1 MAKVFSDPVIKFFVS
16 VVGIVVIFVTLMEL
30 QHLFIPLVIAY
41 FLFFMFEPLN
51 NYLRKYKIPYSLA
64 IILNLIIVIG
74 IVFGIS
80 RVIIDSFTNLTSELP
95 FYEQKLN
102 NLVSTTAV
110 SFGIKDSIFT
120 KFKIGNI
127 LTGIDYSVLA
137 GGLFSSTVSIF
148 TTGFFVLFFFIFV
161 STGHNKIIEAF
172 KHRFVEKNIFI
183 SIKKIKKELK
193 KKEEES
199 LVPVEELKEI
209 EEQKLK
215 DKNEELIDKTF
226 KDITYQVQK
235 YIATKFF
242 ISLLSGL
249 TSGLILFAF
258 GVKFFI
264 IWAVLTAL
272 LNFIPNI
279 GSVIAV
285 ILPGLMALVQ
295 FESFGYA
302 LLICTIIIVLQNII
316 GNFLEPKI
324 FGDSLG
330 INPLVILLSLLL
342 WGYVWGIVGMFIAV
356 PLTAV
361 IKIIISNSTSK
372 NLNFISNL
380 MSN

>member
-16 VVGIVVIFVTLMEL
+16 VIGIVAIFITLMEL
-30 QHLFIPLVIAY
+30 QHIFVPLVIAY

-51 NYLRKYKIPYSLA
+51 NYLKKFKVPYSLT

-80 RVIIDSFTNLTSELP
+80 RVIIDSFTKLTSELP

-102 NLVSTTAV
+102 NLVSSTAL
-110 SFGIKDSIFT
+110 FYGIKDPIFT
-120 KFKIGNI
+120 QFKIGNI
-127 LTGIDYSVLA
+127 LNSIDYSGLA

-148 TTGFFVLFFFIFV
+148 TTVFFVLFFFIFV
-161 STGHNKIIEAF
+161 STGHYKIIEAI
-172 KHRFVEKNIFI
+172 KHRFVEKNIKT

-193 KKEEES
+193 KHEEDS
-199 LVPVEELKEI
+199 PIPVIKLQEMEEK
-209 EEQKLK
+209 KLK

-235 YIATKFF
+235 YIATKFL

-249 TSGLILFAF
+249 MSGLILLAF
-258 GVKFFI
+258 DVKFFI

-285 ILPGLMALVQ
+285 IMPGLMALVQ

-302 LLICTIIIVLQNII
+302 LFICSIIIVVQNII

-342 WGYVWGIVGMFIAV
+342 WGYIWGIVGMFIAV

-372 NLNFISNL
+372 NLNFLSHL